1 VNEGTL
7 GQVPSANAQTA
18 RTRPIRRTRPNNIA
32 PSEAY
37 REVGTPGNPSFG
49 AGCSHAVLPGTPDV
63 LERVAFYKDREG
75 VMHLRGAVTCTPP
88 STNGTTAFQ
97 LPPGYRPRSGRVQL
111 FNNVSSGGGDG
122 DDGFIIAGPGV
133 PPIGAITLPD
143 GAVVIVVETQV
154 LDGTTFRA
162 ED

>member
-1 VNEGTL
+1 V
-7 GQVPSANAQTA
+7 VRS
-18 RTRPIRRTRPNNIA
+18 
-32 PSEAY
+32 
-37 REVGTPGNPSFG
+37 
-49 AGCSHAVLPGTPDV
+49 
-63 LERVAFYKDREG
+63 
-75 VMHLRGAVTCTPP
+75 TCTPP

-111 FNNVSSGGGDG
+111 FINVSSGGGDG
-122 DDGFIIAGPGV
+122 DNGFIIAGPGV

-162 ED
+162 EDQHSYPERPNGATTGPSEAPCGPPALRQLTGIP